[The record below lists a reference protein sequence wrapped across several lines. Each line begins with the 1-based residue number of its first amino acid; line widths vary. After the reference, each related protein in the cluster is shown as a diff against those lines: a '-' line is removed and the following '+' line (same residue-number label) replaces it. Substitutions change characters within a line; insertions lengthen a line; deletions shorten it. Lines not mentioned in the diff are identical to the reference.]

1 MTKLSRKLLFSI
13 LSVALAFITLGATT
27 FAWFTLNTVADIETI
42 ETEITAGTGIEI
54 SLDGQ
59 YFRNTIRKDDL
70 VGFLGKQIG
79 SYKFDDLTSPNGIEI
94 YDLTLESS
102 TTGSKVPQNT
112 VGQLYAGTKYI
123 EFPLWFRSPTKDA
136 GVFLLTGTTLAS
148 NLVSWTSDA
157 QFTYTGRA
165 QGGGDVVQ
173 VGHTISI
180 YAADA
185 IRFSFQDYELSPGDL
200 SLIPGETAKVFELDP
215 TGRTGTNAILGSEPS
230 LTNGMIPYFNEKSD
244 VEITQDTIDV
254 FGELP
259 GKVYRNG
266 NLVEA
271 DKLAP
276 EVGDVV
282 GVNNEKADPIV
293 TLSVQKTGDQV
304 FYYGYTVVR
313 IWLEGWDPDCF
324 NAVLGKPFSLTLVFG
339 GGKPASADDGGEG
352 EED

>member
-27 FAWFTLNTVADIETI
+27 FAWFTLNTVADIDTI
-42 ETEITAGTGIEI
+42 ETNITAGTGIEI

-59 YFRNTIRKDDL
+59 YFRNTIRIDDL
-70 VGFLGKQIG
+70 VEFLGKPIG
-79 SYKFDDLTSPNGIEI
+79 SYKFDDLTSPNGIGI
-94 YDLTLESS
+94 YDLTLENS
-102 TTGSKVPQNT
+102 TTGNKVQQNE
-112 VGQLYAGTKYI
+112 VGQLYKGTKYI

-136 GVFLLTGTTLAS
+136 RVFLLTGTTLDS
-148 NLVSWTSDA
+148 DPVLWTSDA

-165 QGGGDVVQ
+165 QDAGDVVQ
-173 VGHTISI
+173 VGDTISI

-200 SLIPGETAKVFELDP
+200 SLTSGGTAKVFELDP
-215 TGRTGTNAILGSEPS
+215 TGRANINAILGSAPS

-244 VEITQDTIDV
+244 VKITQDTLDD
-254 FGELP
+254 FGQLP
-259 GKVYRNG
+259 GIVYRNG
-266 NLVEA
+266 NLVDTA
-271 DKLAP
+271 DLAP
-276 EVGDVV
+276 EDGDVV
-282 GVNNEKADPIV
+282 DVNGDPAVPIV

-339 GGKPASADDGGEG
+339 GGKPASAG
-352 EED
+352 